1 MRFRKRIAALL
12 CAALVLNTVA
22 PVAAAEARG
31 DIEDEE
37 CLDMVEDLTISG
49 EDVEGERYVVKDIT
63 SSSDIEKIKSQIEED
78 MRTKS
83 IGWKDGVEFMKLV
96 DSTLSNNKYR
106 LKSSY
111 GSVSKDDYAYIVND
125 GKFKYSLV
133 DVNGKKIKGLKK
145 GDVWWRTY
153 LSYPSPSHPGRRQLV
168 KSPESI
174 PVKDGVIECN
184 GEDQRYNTV
193 YVFARYNDMTSMS
206 ELLITRPTK
215 YFGRF
220 VDHKYRTKATA
231 SCNYHVGDLIDVDN
245 VQKLIGATSE
255 NAVSYMFKRK
265 KVSGN
270 NYLYSRWAIPETAA
284 IYKSDNRPSDL
295 IGNIRKGAYA
305 IRVNKP
311 KNYDAVIDD
320 FGSVTAFRP
329 KKKGIY
335 KVTYIVPDGY
345 NKKFTVKVRVT
356 D

>member
-22 PVAAAEARG
+22 PVSAAEVKG
-31 DIEDEE
+31 DVIDCVDDEY
-37 CLDMVEDLTISG
+37 LDNTDASIDSACVSFKEIDDLQEIMKIRNQISANL
-49 EDVEGERYVVKDIT
+49 
-63 SSSDIEKIKSQIEED
+63 KSMDHTCISWEE
-78 MRTKS
+78 
-83 IGWKDGVEFMKLV
+83 GVEFILLV

-106 LKSSY
+106 LKSNF
-111 GSVSKDDYAYIVND
+111 GAVSEDDYAYLVD
-125 GKFKYSLV
+125 SGKFKYSLV
-133 DVNGKKIKGLKK
+133 DVNGKKIRGLHK
-145 GDVWWRTY
+145 DDIWWRTY
-153 LSYPSPSHPGRRQLV
+153 LYRPDKEELI
-168 KSPESI
+168 KNPEQI
-174 PVKDGVIECN
+174 PVNNGEIECKDEN
-184 GEDQRYNTV
+184 ERYNIVIT
-193 YVFARYNDMTSMS
+193 FARYDGKTSMS
-206 ELLITRPTK
+206 QMLITRPTK

-220 VDHKYRTKATA
+220 VNHKYVTKATA
-231 SCNYHVGDLIDVDN
+231 SCNYHVGEWIDVDN
-245 VQKLIGATSE
+245 IQSFIGATSE
-255 NAVSYMFKRK
+255 NAVSYMFKRS

-284 IYKSDNRPSDL
+284 IYKSDNRPSEL
-295 IGNIRKGAYA
+295 IGNLRKGAYA
-305 IRVNKP
+305 IRVSKP

>member
-12 CAALVLNTVA
+12 CAALILNIVA
-22 PVAAAEARG
+22 PVSAAEVKG
-31 DIEDEE
+31 DVEE
-37 CLDMVEDLTISG
+37 ADSLDMVENLPISS
-49 EDVEGERYVVKDIT
+49 EDVEGERYVAKDIT
-63 SSSDIEKIKSQIEED
+63 GNEEINKLKAQIQNDAEIKRVSWD
-78 MRTKS
+78 
-83 IGWKDGVEFMKLV
+83 DALEFMALV
-96 DSTLSNNKYR
+96 DSTISNNKYR
-106 LKSSY
+106 LKSTW
-111 GSVSKDDYAYIVND
+111 GSVSEDDFAYLVD
-125 GKFKYSLV
+125 SGKLKYSLV
-133 DVNGKKIKGLKK
+133 DVNGNKIKGLKK
-145 GDVWWRTY
+145 EDIWWRSY
-153 LSYPSPSHPGRRQLV
+153 LYIPSEKDLV
-168 KSPESI
+168 KSPECI
-174 PVKDGVIECN
+174 PVNDGVVECKD
-184 GEDQRYNTV
+184 ESQRYNRV
-193 YVFARYNDMTSMS
+193 VVFARYDGMTSMS
-206 ELLITRPTK
+206 EILITRPTK

-220 VDHKYRTKATA
+220 VNHKLRTRENAARDYK
-231 SCNYHVGDLIDVDN
+231 VGEWIDIDN
-245 VQKLIGATSE
+245 IQKLIGATSE
-255 NAVSYMFKRK
+255 NAVSYMFKRR

-311 KNYDAVIDD
+311 KNYDAVKNI